1 MSMEKELA
9 SLINDV
15 TDDMKIRQKNET
27 KDILEKELYDVN
39 FKLAMDKEVYKLFLV
54 SFICAFILFVK
65 SLGRPILKTIMY
77 GTPMNLTV
85 LHIWAL
91 VLIGIAVV
99 FCIVGPL
106 YLKNKSQPEVKKTM
120 VCYKGNTYHYSQ
132 ITKIKVSSLNLAK
145 VYIDGKKCFW
155 ISRDF
160 RNYDAFIAWAKKCNV
175 PMEQKQKER
184 KELTEEK
191 AAWITAG
198 IVVLCAIIVAVL
210 FATGIIK
217 R

>member
-1 MSMEKELA
+1 MENGIA

-15 TDDMKIRQKNET
+15 TDDIKIRKEQET
-27 KDILEKELYDVN
+27 KDTLEKELYDVN
-39 FKLAMDKEVYKLFLV
+39 FKVAMDQELYAVFGII
-54 SFICAFILFVK
+54 FITVFIVIVKAFGK
-65 SLGRPILKTIMY
+65 PILKAFIY
-77 GTPMNLTV
+77 GGPLELNV
-85 LHIWAL
+85 IHICVL

-99 FCIVGPL
+99 FCIAGPL

-120 VCYKGNTYHYSQ
+120 VYYKGKPYHYSQ

-160 RNYDAFIAWAKKCNV
+160 RNYDAFITWAKKCNV
-175 PMEQKQKER
+175 PVKQKQKEH

-191 AAWITAG
+191 AAWITAA
-198 IVVLCAIIVAVL
+198 IVVVCTIIVGAL
-210 FATGIIK
+210 FATGILK